1 MVFNIKSNELV
12 IFYIFF
18 LDFYYFFV
26 YFFFINFFFNINE
39 LLRVR
44 HQGRK
49 LGVNIEFRCGGRNL
63 IVGGIKRCQGQKGES
78 SESTYM

>member
-1 MVFNIKSNELV
+1 MEVKRNFISFNSVVSMQLSFVPIII
-12 IFYIFF
+12 IFLF
-18 LDFYYFFV
+18 L
-26 YFFFINFFFNINE
+26 FNINE